1 MAKKWP
7 SMRPKFKVGGAP
19 RPAKHVRAPFGK
31 APPELAKAVE
41 EAKKAIR
48 TSIKI
53 PKIRKKK

>member
-1 MAKKWP
+1 MANKWT
-7 SMRPKFKVGGAP
+7 MKPKPFKVGGGTRA
-19 RPAKHVRAPFGK
+19 AKRARVPFRK